1 MFLAREE
8 IRASWITISAGR
20 LTIGS
25 FLGSKID
32 HNRNKQE
39 RVLFLVARKRL
50 ETIELNTMN
59 GREDTHPGSFLL
71 LCSREENK
79 LICFIQEEFRFFLAK
94 EEFRSNALN

>member
-59 GREDTHPGSFLL
+59 GREDRQTQVLF
-71 LCSREENK
+71 
-79 LICFIQEEFRFFLAK
+79 CFCVPEKKTNSSASSKRNLDFFWPKRNLD
-94 EEFRSNALN
+94 RTR